1 MTTRTSP
8 SLPSAPAELD
18 RWRRETPGCR
28 DRIHL
33 NNAGASLMPQAVLQ
47 AVTAH
52 LEREA
57 AIGGYEAED
66 EAEPKVRETYELLG
80 RVVGAAARNMAIVEN
95 ATVAFSQALSAF
107 DFRPGDRI
115 VTTRTDDPANQ
126 LTYLSLARRA
136 GVETVRADDLP
147 DGGVDPESV
156 RRLARD
162 PRTRLVAL
170 SWVPS
175 NSGLVQDAGAVGEV
189 CAELG
194 VPYLV
199 DACQAVGQM
208 AVDVTALRCDFLAAT
223 GRKFLRGPR
232 GIGFL
237 YVSDRLL
244 ERGVFPLFLDMRGAD
259 WTDPDAFR
267 LADGARR
274 FENWEFAYALIV
286 GLGAA
291 ARYALAAGR
300 LGHERAWRLAA
311 LLRERLD
318 AVPDARVLDRGR
330 ERCAIVTLDVRGR
343 DAAERKLPLPER
355 GAHTSSA
362 NRMSGVL
369 DMDEKRAATAL
380 RFSPHY
386 YNTEDELDA
395 AVAALIDLVRG

>member
-8 SLPSAPAELD
+8 SLPAAPAELD

-33 NNAGASLMPQAVLQ
+33 NNAGAALMPQPVLQ

-115 VTTRTDDPANQ
+115 VTTRADYPSNQ

-136 GVETVRADDLP
+136 GVETVRADDLSE
-147 DGGVDPESV
+147 GGVDPASV
-156 RRLARD
+156 RQLARH
-162 PRTRLVAL
+162 PGTRLVAL
-170 SWVPS
+170 SWVPT

-194 VPYLV
+194 VPYLI
-199 DACQAVGQM
+199 DACQAVGQL
-208 AVDVTALRCDFLAAT
+208 AVDVAALRCDFLAGT

-237 YVSDRLL
+237 YVSDRML
-244 ERGVFPLFLDMRGAD
+244 ERGAFPLFLDMRGAD

-267 LADGARR
+267 LAEGARR
-274 FENWEFAYALIV
+274 F
-286 GLGAA
+286 
-291 ARYALAAGR
+291 
-300 LGHERAWRLAA
+300 AA
-311 LLRERLD
+311 LLRPQLAD
-318 AVPDARVLDRGR
+318 IAGVRVLDRGR
-330 ERCAIVTLDVRGR
+330 EQCAIVTVDVAGRNAADLKLRLRQRGIN
-343 DAAERKLPLPER
+343 A
-355 GAHTSSA
+355 SSA
-362 NRMSGVL
+362 DRKSGVL
-369 DMDEKRAATAL
+369 DMDDKRASTVL
-380 RFSPHY
+380 RFSPRY

-395 AVAALIDLVRG
+395 AVAALAELVRS

>member
-1 MTTRTSP
+1 MTARTSP
-8 SLPSAPAELD
+8 SLPSAPADLD

-33 NNAGASLMPQAVLQ
+33 NNAGAALMPQAVLQ

-95 ATVAFSQALSAF
+95 ATVAFSQAMSAF

-115 VTTRTDDPANQ
+115 ITTRADYPSNQ

-147 DGGVDPESV
+147 EGGVDPASV
-156 RRLARD
+156 RQLARHA
-162 PRTRLVAL
+162 RTRLVAL
-170 SWVPS
+170 SWVPT

-194 VPYLV
+194 VPYLI
-199 DACQAVGQM
+199 DACQAVGQL
-208 AVDVTALRCDFLAAT
+208 AVDVAALRCDFLAGT

-237 YVSDRLL
+237 YVSDR
-244 ERGVFPLFLDMRGAD
+244 
-259 WTDPDAFR
+259 
-267 LADGARR
+267 
-274 FENWEFAYALIV
+274 
-286 GLGAA
+286 
-291 ARYALAAGR
+291 
-300 LGHERAWRLAA
+300 
-311 LLRERLD
+311 
-318 AVPDARVLDRGR
+318 VLDRGR
-330 ERCAIVTLDVRGR
+330 ERCAIVSVGVAGR
-343 DAAERKLPLPER
+343 DAADLKLRLRDR
-355 GAHTSSA
+355 GINASSA
-362 NRMSGVL
+362 DRMSGVL
-369 DMDEKRAATAL
+369 DMDDKGVTSVL

-395 AVAALIDLVRG
+395 AVRALAELARS